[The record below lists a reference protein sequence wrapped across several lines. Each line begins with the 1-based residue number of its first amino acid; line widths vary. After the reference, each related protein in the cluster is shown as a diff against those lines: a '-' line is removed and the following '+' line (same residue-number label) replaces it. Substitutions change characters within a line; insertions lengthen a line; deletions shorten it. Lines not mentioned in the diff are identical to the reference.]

1 MKKCL
6 LHCAAS
12 RYWFILFGE
21 IKLFELF
28 EMLGVIFRFMQEFGL
43 FRLLTQRELMIFLK
57 KNVVMKLLTLI
68 ISVIV

>member
-12 RYWFILFGE
+12 RYWFTLFGE
-21 IKLFELF
+21 IRLFDLF
-28 EMLGVIFRFMQEFGL
+28 EMPRVIFRFRQEFGL
-43 FRLLTQRELMIFLK
+43 FRLLAQREQMIFLK